1 MKNGLRILVVDS
13 DASIRGV
20 MVRLLEA
27 EGHEVT
33 LAVSGED
40 ALVLFREDP
49 FPLVITD
56 ISLGGM
62 DGIQLLQEIKK
73 IDPNSLV
80 VIITSYG
87 SMETA
92 VKALRY
98 GAYDYL
104 FKPFEDLNLVTTVV
118 DRAVEKNLLLHE
130 NQSLIESLRRSK
142 EELEELNLKLREM
155 AVRDGLTGL
164 HDHRFF
170 QDTLTTEVARAKRHG
185 RVFSLLF
192 LDVDYFKRYNDAN
205 GHLAG
210 DAVLK
215 GLARIFQEGLR
226 ATSTIAR
233 YGGEEFVIL
242 LPETGKD
249 GAMKVAENIRQRVA
263 DYPFP
268 GEERQPSGN
277 LTVSIGVATF
287 PEDGTERDA
296 LIQSADRALYRA
308 KQDGRDLVF
317 ACGE

>member
-1 MKNGLRILVVDS
+1 MKTGLRILVVD
-13 DASIRGV
+13 DDESICGV

-33 LAVSGED
+33 SAVSGED
-40 ALVLFREDP
+40 GLTLFREDP

-56 ISLGGM
+56 IKLGIM
-62 DGIQLLQEIKK
+62 DGLQLLQEIKK

-92 VKALRY
+92 VQALRY

-104 FKPFEDLNLVTTVV
+104 FKPFEDLDLVTSVV
-118 DRAVEKNLLLHE
+118 DRAVEKNRLSQE

-142 EELEELNLKLREM
+142 EELEELNRKLREM
-155 AVRDGLTGL
+155 VVRDGLTGL

-170 QDTLTTEVARAKRHG
+170 QDTLTTEVARAKRHR

-192 LDVDYFKRYNDAN
+192 LDVDYFKRYNDVN

-210 DAVLK
+210 DEVLK
-215 GLARIFQEGLR
+215 GLAQIFREGLR

-249 GAMKVAENIRQRVA
+249 GAMKAAENIRQRVA
-263 DYPFP
+263 DHPFP
-268 GEERQPSGN
+268 GEESQPSGN
-277 LTVSIGVATF
+277 LTISIGVATF
-287 PEDGTERDA
+287 PEDGTERSA

-317 ACGE
+317 ACT

>member
-1 MKNGLRILVVDS
+1 MKTGLRILVVDNEE
-13 DASIRGV
+13 SIREV

-33 LAVSGED
+33 LAVNGED
-40 ALVLFREDP
+40 GLDLFREDP

-56 ISLGGM
+56 IDLGGM

-104 FKPFEDLNLVTTVV
+104 FKPFEDQDLVTSAVA
-118 DRAVEKNLLLHE
+118 RAVEKNCLLQE

-164 HDHRFF
+164 HDHRYF
-170 QDTLTTEVARAKRHG
+170 QDTLTTEVARAKRYG

-192 LDVDYFKRYNDAN
+192 LDVDYFKRYNDVN

-215 GLARIFQEGLR
+215 GLARIFLEGLR
-226 ATSTIAR
+226 ATATIAR
-233 YGGEEFVIL
+233 YGGEEFIIL
-242 LPETGKD
+242 LPETGKN
-249 GAMKVAENIRQRVA
+249 GALKAAESIRQRVA
-263 DYPFP
+263 DHPFP

-277 LTVSIGVATF
+277 LTISVGVATY

-317 ACGE
+317 AYT

>member
-1 MKNGLRILVVDS
+1 MKTALRILVVDN
-13 DASIRGV
+13 DESIRDV

-40 ALVLFREDP
+40 GLELFREHP

-56 ISLGGM
+56 IDLEGM

-104 FKPFEDLNLVTTVV
+104 FKPFEDRDLVTSVV
-118 DRAVEKNLLLHE
+118 DRAVEKNCLLQE

-164 HDHRFF
+164 HDHRYF

-192 LDVDYFKRYNDAN
+192 LDVDYFKRYNDVN

-215 GLARIFQEGLR
+215 GLARIFQEEMR

-233 YGGEEFVIL
+233 YGGEEFIIL

-249 GAMKVAENIRQRVA
+249 GALKAAENIRQRVA
-263 DYPFP
+263 DHPFP

-277 LTVSIGVATF
+277 LTISIGVATF

-317 ACGE
+317 AYT